1 MLFSDED
8 AAVAMFISSPG
19 DEGKVRNNYAH
30 SAFEARQEQLMNF
43 GKGGLT
49 QTLDV
54 TVRAPFISC

>member
-30 SAFEARQEQLMNF
+30 NHLIPPLKPVKNS
-43 GKGGLT
+43 
-49 QTLDV
+49 
-54 TVRAPFISC
+54 S